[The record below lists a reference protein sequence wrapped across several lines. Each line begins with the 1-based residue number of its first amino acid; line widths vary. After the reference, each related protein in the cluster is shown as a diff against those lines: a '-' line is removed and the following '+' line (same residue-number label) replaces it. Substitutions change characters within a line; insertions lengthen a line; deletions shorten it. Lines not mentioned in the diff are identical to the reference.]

1 MGLVVIVSTDHPF
14 TGPVHIL
21 PNPLAHVLAD
31 FEQQ

>member
-1 MGLVVIVSTDHPF
+1 MGLVVIVSNDPF